1 VRTLTPT
8 APCTIVCKSLY
19 RAENK
24 PLSRLSIVCK
34 DDRMGADRL
43 TGLDASF
50 LHMERAGA
58 HMHVATTIIFEG
70 PAPSHGEF
78 RDHIGSRLHLVPRFR
93 QKLRFVPLD
102 QGRPVW
108 VDDPHLNL
116 DYHVRQTALPAPGS
130 EEQLR
135 NLAARIF
142 SQQLD
147 RSKPLWEL
155 WLVEGLRDGRFGI
168 IGKSHH
174 ALVDG
179 VSGVDITTVLFD
191 LDREPKGVAATPP
204 PWLARPEPSDVK
216 LLGDAMKERLTS
228 PREIFR
234 GLRAVVRAPQR
245 VTRGFGAT
253 SKVLGVGMSAP
264 STVFNVEIGPHRRF
278 AITQAQLADLKRVKD
293 EHGGTVND
301 VILSI
306 VAGGIG
312 KYLRARGHS
321 TDGLELRA
329 MVPVSVRA
337 TEEHGAL
344 GNRISAMMAPLPVWS
359 EDPVERL
366 EVMTAEMGDLKASG
380 QAVGAEILTRITD
393 FAPSTIASQ
402 AARLQPA
409 QRFFNLVVT
418 NVPGPQFPLYVLGRK
433 MESIFPMVPLAQRQA
448 LCIGIISY
456 NGQVNFGLVGDY
468 DAMADLDSF
477 ALDLEAATE
486 EVVATAPVRKKAAR
500 SRKKAD
506 EKTIEAAG
514 KVAANGAGPVT
525 VEPGT

>member
-1 VRTLTPT
+1 V
-8 APCTIVCKSLY
+8 AS
-19 RAENK
+19 
-24 PLSRLSIVCK
+24 
-34 DDRMGADRL
+34 DRL

-50 LHMERAGA
+50 LHLERSGA
-58 HMHVATTIIFEG
+58 HMHVASTIIFEG
-70 PAPSHGEF
+70 EAPTHAEF
-78 RDHIGSRLHLVPRFR
+78 RDHIASRLHLVPRFR
-93 QKLRFVPLD
+93 QKLRNVPLD

-116 DYHVRQTALPAPGS
+116 EYHVRQTALPAPGS

-135 NLAARIF
+135 NLASRIF

-155 WLVEGLRDGRFGI
+155 WLVEGLRDDRFAI

-191 LDREPKGVAATPP
+191 LDAEPQGGATPP
-204 PWLARPEPSDVK
+204 PWLARPEPTDLK
-216 LLGDAMKERLTS
+216 LLSDAWRERLTS
-228 PREIFR
+228 PPEIYRGIRAALRGPRQVLR
-234 GLRAVVRAPQR
+234 GL
-245 VTRGFGAT
+245 TAT
-253 SKVLGVGMSAP
+253 SKMAAAGIAAP
-264 STVFNVEIGPHRRF
+264 NTPFNVEIGPHRRF
-278 AITQAQLADLKRVKD
+278 AITQTSLADLKRVKD
-293 EHGGTVND
+293 AHGGTVND

-306 VAGGIG
+306 VAGALG

-321 TDGLELRA
+321 TEDLEMRA
-329 MVPVSVRA
+329 LVPVSVRA
-337 TEEHGAL
+337 AEEHGAL
-344 GNRISAMMAPLPVWS
+344 GNRISAMMAPLPVWC

-366 EVMTAEMGDLKASG
+366 HIVTNQMGDLKSSG
-380 QAVGAEILTRITD
+380 QAVGAEILTKVTD
-393 FAPSTIASQ
+393 FAPTTIASQ

-448 LCIGIISY
+448 LCVGIMSY
-456 NGQVNFGLVGDY
+456 NGQVNFGLIGDY

-477 ALDLEAATE
+477 ALDLEAATRE
-486 EVVATAPVRKKAAR
+486 TIAAAPAATKAA
-500 SRKKAD
+500 KA
-506 EKTIEAAG
+506 KAA
-514 KVAANGAGPVT
+514 ASNGTGHVT
-525 VEPGT
+525 SEQSA

>member
-1 VRTLTPT
+1 M
-8 APCTIVCKSLY
+8 
-19 RAENK
+19 
-24 PLSRLSIVCK
+24 PLCRLSVVCE
-34 DDRMGADRL
+34 DGSVAVDRL
-43 TGLDASF
+43 SGLDTSF

-58 HMHVATTIIFEG
+58 HMHVASTIIFEG
-70 PAPSHGEF
+70 PAPSHEEF
-78 RDHIGSRLHLVPRFR
+78 RDHIASRLHLVPRFR

-116 DYHVRQTALPAPGS
+116 EYHVRQTALPAPGS
-130 EEQLR
+130 DEQLR

-155 WLVEGLRDGRFGI
+155 WLVEGLHESRFAI

-191 LDREPKGVAATPP
+191 LDPEPQGGPSSPP
-204 PWLARPEPSDVK
+204 PWLARPEPTDTQ
-216 LLGDAMKERLTS
+216 LLTDALRERLTS
-228 PREIFR
+228 PREIAR
-234 GLRAVVRAPQR
+234 GFRAVL
-245 VTRGFGAT
+245 RGPRQVLRGVGAT
-253 SKVLGVGMSAP
+253 SKIVGAGISAP
-264 STVFNVEIGPHRRF
+264 HTVFNVEIGPHRRF
-278 AITQAQLADLKRVKD
+278 AIVQSELAALKRVKD
-293 EHGGTVND
+293 AHGGTVND

-312 KYLRARGHS
+312 KYLRARGHD
-321 TDGLELRA
+321 TEGLEMRA

-344 GNRISAMMAPLPVWS
+344 GNRISAMMAPLPVWC

-366 EVMTAEMGDLKASG
+366 TVLTAQMGDLKASG

-393 FAPSTIASQ
+393 FAPPTIASQ

-433 MESIFPMVPLAQRQA
+433 MESIFPMVPLARRQA
-448 LCIGIISY
+448 LCVGIISY

-477 ALDLEAATE
+477 ALDLEVAIE
-486 EVVATAPVRKKAAR
+486 ETISTAPAKRAKAPKAA
-500 SRKKAD
+500 KQKA
-506 EKTIEAAG
+506 AS
-514 KVAANGAGPVT
+514 NGSGSLAP
-525 VEPGT
+525 EPSSQ

>member
-1 VRTLTPT
+1 M
-8 APCTIVCKSLY
+8 A
-19 RAENK
+19 K
-24 PLSRLSIVCK
+24 PE
-34 DDRMGADRL
+34 RL
-43 TGLDASF
+43 TGLDTSF
-50 LHMERAGA
+50 LHLERSGA
-58 HMHVATTIIFEG
+58 HMHVASVSIFEG
-70 PAPSHGEF
+70 SAPTHREF
-78 RDHIGSRLHLVPRFR
+78 RDHIASRLHLVPRFR
-93 QKLRFVPLD
+93 QKLRFVPLN
-102 QGRPVW
+102 QSRPVW

-130 EEQLR
+130 DEQLR

-155 WLVEGLRDGRFGI
+155 WLVEGLNDDRFAI

-191 LDREPKGVAATPP
+191 LDPEPSGRPEKAP
-204 PWLARPEPSDVK
+204 PWLARPEPTDFQ
-216 LLGDAMKERLTS
+216 LLSEALKERATS
-228 PREIFR
+228 PKEIYR
-234 GLRAVVRAPQR
+234 GVRAAL
-245 VTRGFGAT
+245 RGPRQVLRGVGAT
-253 SKVLGVGMSAP
+253 SKMVSAGMSAP

-278 AITQAQLADLKRVKD
+278 QMTQTDLGDLKRVKNA
-293 EHGGTVND
+293 HGGTVND

-312 KYLRARGHS
+312 RYLRARGHD
-321 TDGLELRA
+321 TEGLELRA

-337 TEEHGAL
+337 PEEHGAL
-344 GNRISAMMAPLPVWS
+344 GNRITAMMAPLPVWC

-366 EVMTAEMGDLKASG
+366 HVVTEEMGDLKSSG
-380 QAVGAEILTRITD
+380 QAVGAEILTKLTD
-393 FAPSTIASQ
+393 FAPGTIVSQ

-433 MESIFPMVPLAQRQA
+433 MESIFPMVPLARRQA
-448 LCIGIISY
+448 LCVGIMSY
-456 NGQVNFGLVGDY
+456 NGQVNFGLIGDY

-477 ALDLEAATE
+477 ALDLEAATQ
-486 EVVATAPVRKKAAR
+486 EVLETAPGKKA
-500 SRKKAD
+500 KA
-506 EKTIEAAG
+506 
-514 KVAANGAGPVT
+514 VASANGAGPVAA
-525 VEPGT
+525 ESRS

>member
-1 VRTLTPT
+1 VTGLTPRRSRNE
-8 APCTIVCKSLY
+8 AC
-19 RAENK
+19 K
-24 PLSRLSIVCK
+24 PLQQAEIAPFSGLGFLCEDGHVPSERLS
-34 DDRMGADRL
+34 
-43 TGLDASF
+43 GLDTSF

-58 HMHVATTIIFEG
+58 HMHVASTSIFEG
-70 PAPSHGEF
+70 PAPSHQEF
-78 RDHIGSRLHLVPRFR
+78 RDHIASRLHLVPRFR
-93 QKLRFVPLD
+93 QKLRFVPFD

-116 DYHVRQTALPAPGS
+116 DYHVRQSALPAPGS

-155 WLVEGLRDGRFGI
+155 WLVEGLHDGRFAI

-191 LDREPKGVAATPP
+191 LDAEPQGSPSLAP
-204 PWLARPEPSDVK
+204 PWLARPEPTDLK
-216 LLGDAMKERLTS
+216 LFGDAVRERLTS
-228 PREIFR
+228 PKEIVR
-234 GLRAVVRAPQR
+234 GVRAVL
-245 VTRGFGAT
+245 RGPRQVLSGIGAT
-253 SKVLGVGMSAP
+253 SKMIGAGMAAP
-264 STVFNVEIGPHRRF
+264 SSVFNVEIGPHRRF
-278 AITQAQLADLKRVKD
+278 AITQADLADLKRVKD
-293 EHGGTVND
+293 AHGGTVND

-312 KYLRARGHS
+312 KYLRARGHD
-321 TDGLELRA
+321 TEGLELRA

-366 EVMTAEMGDLKASG
+366 KIVTEEMGDLKSSG
-380 QAVGAEILTRITD
+380 QAVGAEILTKLTD
-393 FAPSTIASQ
+393 FAPATIASQ

-418 NVPGPQFPLYVLGRK
+418 NVPGPQFPLYVLGRR
-433 MESIFPMVPLAQRQA
+433 MESIFPMVPLARRQA
-448 LCIGIISY
+448 LCVGIMSY
-456 NGQVNFGLVGDY
+456 NGQVDFGLIGDY
-468 DAMADLDSF
+468 DGMADLDSF
-477 ALDLEAATE
+477 ALDLEAATAE
-486 EVVATAPVRKKAAR
+486 AVATVPARKPRSKAKAGTKAA
-500 SRKKAD
+500 A
-506 EKTIEAAG
+506 
-514 KVAANGAGPVT
+514 AANGAGTLAADPRV
-525 VEPGT
+525 